1 MSSISLV
8 LDVCVLGMAEMEAEL
23 HCARK
28 VQGDVCQALHRVCM
42 WWGVSDTAMCRNSQA
57 QGAGEKPSESHG
69 GSQVLKM
76 SVRAHSWDS

>member
-8 LDVCVLGMAEMEAEL
+8 LDLCVLGMAETEAEL

-42 WWGVSDTAMCRNSQA
+42 W
-57 QGAGEKPSESHG
+57 
-69 GSQVLKM
+69 
-76 SVRAHSWDS
+76 